1 MPSNPLR
8 STRKLSIIASALEPG
23 GTTVTL
29 VSVSITGPD
38 ADTLAAIT
46 RDLVG
51 AQLVAC
57 GNIIPAIRS
66 IYRWQGRLEDVAEA
80 CVLLHTQA
88 QHVPAIMERVNAEHP
103 YETVQ
108 ILATEITNAD
118 PAYRQWVVD
127 ETTPSSPK

>member
-1 MPSNPLR
+1 M
-8 STRKLSIIASALEPG
+8 
-23 GTTVTL
+23 TL

-38 ADTLAAIT
+38 SDTLAAIT
-46 RDLVG
+46 RDLVS

-66 IYRWQGRLEDVAEA
+66 IYSWQGRLEDKAEA

-127 ETTPSSPK
+127 ETTLSSPK